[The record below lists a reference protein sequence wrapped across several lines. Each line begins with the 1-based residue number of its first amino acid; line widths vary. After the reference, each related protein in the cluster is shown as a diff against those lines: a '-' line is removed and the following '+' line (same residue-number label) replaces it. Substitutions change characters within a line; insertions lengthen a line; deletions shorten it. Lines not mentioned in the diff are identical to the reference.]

1 MDAVL
6 SAEDVLV
13 AGDVVVGVVGGVV
26 TGVVTGVVGGV
37 VTGVVGGVVGGVV
50 TGVVVVGGCVT
61 RSVADGAGS
70 EVDVLTLDGE
80 VAEEQAAEFVT
91 APFVPAPAV
100 CPTAGAKGGATYLA
114 AIPPVS

>member
-1 MDAVL
+1 VDAVL
-6 SAEDVLV
+6 SAEDVLG
-13 AGDVVVGVVGGVV
+13 AGDVVVGGVV
-26 TGVVTGVVGGV
+26 T
-37 VTGVVGGVVGGVV
+37 GVV

-61 RSVADGAGS
+61 RSVAGGAGS

-80 VAEEQAAEFVT
+80 VAEEQVAEFVAT
-91 APFVPAPAV
+91 PFVPAPAV